1 MEHRNKSAQR
11 ENKMTRDAAI
21 QTARTLAGEKGW
33 PWVEPLMVEDGRRF
47 IVFGS
52 RFWRVT
58 TNSRY
63 VDIGCNVH
71 VQIDDETGRVL
82 SSDYTPTK
90 TFNSATAL

>member
-1 MEHRNKSAQR
+1 
-11 ENKMTRDAAI
+11 MTRDAAI

-33 PWVEPLMVEDGRRF
+33 PWVESLMVEDGRRF
-47 IVFGS
+47 IVFGR

-82 SSDYTPTK
+82 SSDYTPAQ
-90 TFNSATAL
+90 TFNSAAAL

>member
-1 MEHRNKSAQR
+1 
-11 ENKMTRDAAI
+11 MTRDDAI
-21 QTARTLAGEKGW
+21 QTARTLAEEKGW

-47 IVFGS
+47 IVFGR

-71 VQIDDETGRVL
+71 VLIDDETGRVL
-82 SSDYTPTK
+82 SSDYTPAQTL
-90 TFNSATAL
+90 NSTANL